1 MRFPLASSTKVLHQ
15 GGYRVSNKHT
25 PRCFL
30 VRLSSISLL
39 CFGLADGGSAR
50 APSRSNLFKAQAL
63 LISLAGCTQAF
74 VPVILLIGVAITEA
88 PMKYTCK
95 AATKL
100 SLALAVGLA
109 FAISLSA
116 QQQEGPQT
124 DAPPPVAPKP
134 APAPAQAGSGEKVI
148 VPAGTRVGV
157 VVQNGISTRSAK
169 PGDSVYLQTSF
180 PITIGNRIVIP
191 VGSYLR
197 GELVESKRP
206 GRVKGRGEFRM
217 RLNTLILPTGYTVDL
232 NAAPR
237 SADSGGKETMDSE
250 GKITG
255 GSDKGKDVGTVA
267 ETTATGAGIGAI
279 AGHGKG
285 AGIGAGIGAVAGLAA
300 VLLTRGPEAELPR
313 GSTMDIVLDHDLS
326 LDGSQIQFNNLGQF
340 QPVIQSP
347 VRPQQP
353 EP

>member
-1 MRFPLASSTKVLHQ
+1 MTRRHFPAI
-15 GGYRVSNKHT
+15 G
-25 PRCFL
+25 PCAACFL
-30 VRLSSISLL
+30 
-39 CFGLADGGSAR
+39 
-50 APSRSNLFKAQAL
+50 
-63 LISLAGCTQAF
+63 
-74 VPVILLIGVAITEA
+74 
-88 PMKYTCK
+88 M
-95 AATKL
+95 
-100 SLALAVGLA
+100 
-109 FAISLSA
+109 AISATGLLSA
-116 QQQEGPQT
+116 QQPQGPQT
-124 DAPPPVAPKP
+124 DAPSPVLPKP
-134 APAPAQAGSGEKVI
+134 APARAGSSERVI
-148 VPAGTRVGV
+148 VPTGTRIGV
-157 VVQNGISTRSAK
+157 VLQNGITTRSAK

-180 PITIGNRIVIP
+180 PVTIGNRIVIP

-313 GSTMDIVLDHDLS
+313 GSTMDIVLDHDLT
-326 LDGSQIQFNNLGQF
+326 LDGSQIQFTNLGQF
-340 QPVIQSP
+340 QPAVQSP
-347 VRPQQP
+347 PRQP
-353 EP
+353 